1 MPVFFTVNS
10 RHPLQDYLCF
20 RVIRAFPIY
29 VLIVASLLCP
39 AKAQTETIQKQ
50 SAIRID
56 NFGRIDDQYYR
67 GSQPRNKDYHDLAML
82 GIKSM
87 ITLTSNDTDPN
98 EKAIVEKLGMKYYQ
112 IPMDSHIPPTTAQ
125 ITEFLRIVTDVSN
138 QPVYVHCVA
147 GRHRTGVMTAI
158 YRLTKHHSTA
168 DQAYNEMKKFKFGPS
183 LFHSQLKRFVYE
195 YYQKLTAAIT
205 VTNVD

>member
-1 MPVFFTVNS
+1 M
-10 RHPLQDYLCF
+10 CF

-29 VLIVASLLCP
+29 VLIAASLLCS
-39 AKAQTETIQKQ
+39 AKAQTIQKQ

-67 GSQPRNKDYHDLAML
+67 GSQPRDKDYHDLAIL
-82 GIKSM
+82 GIRSI
-87 ITLTSNDTDPN
+87 ITLTSIDTDPN
-98 EKAIVEKLGMKYYQ
+98 EKAIAEKLGMKYYQ
-112 IPMDSHIPPTTAQ
+112 IPMESHTPPTTAQ
-125 ITEFLRIVTDVSN
+125 VAEFLQIVNDASN
-138 QPVYVHCVA
+138 QPVYVHCAA
-147 GRHRTGVMTAI
+147 GKHRTGVMTAI
-158 YRLTKHHSTA
+158 YRLTKHHWTA